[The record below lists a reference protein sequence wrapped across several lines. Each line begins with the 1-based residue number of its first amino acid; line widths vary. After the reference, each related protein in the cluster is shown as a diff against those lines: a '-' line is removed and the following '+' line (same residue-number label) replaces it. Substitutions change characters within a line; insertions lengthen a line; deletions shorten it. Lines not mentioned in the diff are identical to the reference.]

1 MKKKLRLA
9 LICVLS
15 LFALSNLSAQ
25 TTLAKGDIAIV
36 SMSTGGEDFA
46 FVTFVDLDAGTVIY
60 FTDEE
65 ADGDLTM
72 ATGEGTVQYTAPAGG
87 ITAGT
92 VVTGNSAGSAMDF
105 SSTSDGSMALGNSGD
120 GIIAYQGTSVGNVTT
135 FLHAVGEDAG
145 DLGTF
150 PGGTLS
156 ASDYILMGNDDGNYT
171 GTTTGTASALL
182 ALINDNA
189 NWTVSGSAS
198 INPPASFSVTV
209 SSSPTVSFDSGSSSE
224 TETDATFG
232 TSIPVTLTNYDA
244 DVTISITVN
253 GASTAE
259 GGDYTLNTTSLV
271 FDANETLNI
280 SLDINDDADSD
291 NETVILDI
299 SVSSGT
305 ADLGTSQHTVTITDD
320 DLPQLIISEIMYNTP
335 STDDEWIEIYNGNGA
350 SVDVSNWTIE
360 YNSSTVFTFP
370 SSTSIADGDYITIA
384 IGSNGDGTFNN
395 ENTFTPDYSSVAD
408 PVADTNDN
416 NNLGN
421 TSGTIT
427 LKNDG
432 GSTIDEVAYDDGDAS
447 STDGGGPSYE
457 IMNLTLTNSATSSN
471 WQASVIS
478 GGSPGEP
485 SSITW
490 TGATSNDWTVDSNWG
505 SGNAPISTSDV
516 LIPSSLTTY
525 PTASGAV
532 TVNSATINSGA
543 TLIAQSTFAGTVTYN
558 RFLSTT
564 NWYLVAAPVD
574 GQTIVDFYN
583 NESPA
588 MGSGTGNAQNV
599 AIAPYDNSQADA
611 NNRWAY
617 YTEGQVDGEDGDDT
631 TDTFTSATGYSV
643 KMQAIGDIAFTGT
656 LNVSDFTSLSLTDNS
671 GASGTA
677 FNLMGNPYTSYVA
690 ADNTAN
696 ATNNILSVNTSLLT
710 EETIWIWDQSANAGA
725 GGYTQYNNTSGFHIA
740 PGQGFFVSANGNSST
755 FSITEAM
762 QSHQSSD
769 TFQRTNNNRPEI
781 NLVMT
786 DGTNVK
792 DVDIFYIDGMTTGFD
807 NGYDSSIFGGLNT
820 SFAIYTQAVANGE
833 GRNLGIQSLPNDGD
847 FENMVIPVGMKASSG
862 DEITISATSLNLP
875 DGINVYLEDKNDN
888 SFTLLDAS
896 SNFVTTLTEDADGI
910 GRFYL
915 HTRNQPLS
923 TDDFNLDNISIYK
936 SDENNLRIVGIQ
948 NGTAQVRLYNIL
960 GKQVVNTMFEGNGV
974 NDVTLPSLRTGVYI
988 IQLETETGKLNKK
1001 VIIE

>member
-505 SGNAPISTSDV
+505 SGNAPIATSDV
-516 LIPSSLTTY
+516 LIPGSLTTY